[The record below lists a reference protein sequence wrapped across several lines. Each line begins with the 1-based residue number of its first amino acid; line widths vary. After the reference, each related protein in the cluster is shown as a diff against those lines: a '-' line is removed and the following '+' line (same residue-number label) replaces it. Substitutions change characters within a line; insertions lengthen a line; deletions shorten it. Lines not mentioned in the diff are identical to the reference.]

1 MFAWFFKALAVLQG
15 LLEMWKRWQEYQTTR
30 REALAEE
37 KRQALEAAVE
47 ESKNAETEEDIWKSQ
62 EKIVENK
69 P

>member
-1 MFAWFFKALAVLQG
+1 
-15 LLEMWKRWQEYQTTR
+15 MWKRWQEYQTTR
-30 REALAEE
+30 RAALAEE